1 MTMVPS
7 VEQMQLSFQAVT
19 VKIDQ
24 FVFVDIFEV
33 LKQKLLESCKETSPL
48 IVQGINSRS
57 ANLRQESKLIN

>member
-7 VEQMQLSFQAVT
+7 VEQTQLSFYAVT

-24 FVFVDIFEV
+24 FMFVDIVEV

-57 ANLRQESKLIN
+57 ANLC